1 MLLTTFFTLLFY
13 YTSKIL
19 IVFKNPDT
27 VDLILSS
34 FHALMTVLISLGYL
48 SNIFTQETYLNL
60 STFSMG
66 YAIYDIYFLN
76 FYNKNNM
83 SITLHHLLMI
93 IGVLGINFY
102 KDPFI
107 LKMYALN
114 YISEISTPF
123 LNLSLYL
130 FKNKMTDKKLLNL
143 NLFNTSNF
151 LLLMTY
157 LIFRVL
163 LGTYL
168 IYRTAFY
175 NILSNAQIVLTF
187 LNYFWF
193 YKLIKKSKKL
203 N

>member
-1 MLLTTFFTLLFY
+1 
-13 YTSKIL
+13 
-19 IVFKNPDT
+19 
-27 VDLILSS
+27 
-34 FHALMTVLISLGYL
+34 
-48 SNIFTQETYLNL
+48 
-60 STFSMG
+60 
-66 YAIYDIYFLN
+66 
-76 FYNKNNM
+76 
-83 SITLHHLLMI
+83 
-93 IGVLGINFY
+93 
-102 KDPFI
+102 
-107 LKMYALN
+107 MYALN

-130 FKNKMTDKKLLNL
+130 YKNKMTDKTFSNL
-143 NLFNTSNF
+143 NLYNTSNVF
-151 LLLMTY
+151 LLITY

-193 YKLIKKSKKL
+193 YKLLKKSKKL